1 MKIFLSVLLLLGLG
15 YIGTS
20 YAKDP
25 LQKKNFSESETN
37 HEKIITVKY
46 RGNINVNNG
55 YFQELNLRPS
65 SFIKSMHYDKNNNYL
80 LVRLKNTYYHYCS
93 IPQSVVSDWRS
104 SSSLG
109 RYYNY
114 NIKGNYDCRVYPV
127 PNY

>member
-1 MKIFLSVLLLLGLG
+1 MFGLG

-25 LQKKNFSESETN
+25 LQKKNFFKTETS
-37 HEKIITVKY
+37 HKKIITVKY

-65 SFIKSMHYDKNNNYL
+65 SFIKSMYYDENNNYL
-80 LVRLKNTYYHYCS
+80 LVRLNNTYYHYCS
-93 IPQSVVSDWRS
+93 IPNRVVLKWTS

-109 RYYNY
+109 KFYNWH
-114 NIKGNYDCRVYPV
+114 IKGNYDCRYNPV
-127 PNY
+127 PRY